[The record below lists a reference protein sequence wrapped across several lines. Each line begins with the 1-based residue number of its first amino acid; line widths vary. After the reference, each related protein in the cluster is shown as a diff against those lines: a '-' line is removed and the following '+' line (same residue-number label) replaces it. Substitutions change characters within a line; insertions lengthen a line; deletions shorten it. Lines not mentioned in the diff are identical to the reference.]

1 MPSTALNL
9 HGVSTLIADSDAFMA
24 SLLARMIRGFGMGG
38 PEIVDTMAKAREH
51 LQRKVP
57 DLVIVEATL
66 SDGAG
71 FELVSW
77 IRHQAATPLRFVPVI
92 MMSSSPRAKSVTAA
106 RDAGANF
113 VMRKPVSPAALLDR
127 IAWIAR
133 SERPY
138 IQTDSFIGPD
148 RRFEARDPPDGALKR
163 PEDENAEQPAQA
175 PEHARSA
182 LVKGFAK

>member
-77 IRHQAATPLRFVPVI
+77 TRHQAATPLRFVPVI

-106 RDAGANF
+106 RDAD
-113 VMRKPVSPAALLDR
+113 RKSTRLNSSHMSISYAV
-127 IAWIAR
+127 
-133 SERPY
+133 
-138 IQTDSFIGPD
+138 FC
-148 RRFEARDPPDGALKR
+148 LKKKINR
-163 PEDENAEQPAQA
+163 CYD
-175 PEHARSA
+175 
-182 LVKGFAK
+182 